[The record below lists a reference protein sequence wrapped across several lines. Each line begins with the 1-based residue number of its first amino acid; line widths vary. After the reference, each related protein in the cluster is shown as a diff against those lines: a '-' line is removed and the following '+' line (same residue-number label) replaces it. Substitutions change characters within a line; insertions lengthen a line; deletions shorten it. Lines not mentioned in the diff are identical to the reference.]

1 MCVRVRVHT
10 RVSSGLELAQE
21 GDHAYFIRIYKCP
34 SIQPGNTLLIDK
46 RLTQQCVLIGPTNP
60 SLYRFEILSG
70 EGYDVLFEIPSE
82 GDSFAR
88 CVRYILSELISEIP
102 GTATVPRFTDL
113 ADRDVVD
120 MEQGF
125 SRSAASIL
133 PLLENCLALVEPAS
147 NFLDNRQ
154 NNSARADRGINSSDE
169 EAGGLSMAFVER
181 TIIFSAAAILQTGD
195 SGLDLDWQS
204 ERSFNNY
211 IFYCYNFLHKN
222 VTSRVKLCIWYNF
235 SA

>member
-1 MCVRVRVHT
+1 MYVYVCVH
-10 RVSSGLELAQE
+10 VSSGLELAQE
-21 GDHAYFIRIYKCP
+21 GDHAYFIRIYKA
-34 SIQPGNTLLIDK
+34 SIQPGNALLIDK

-70 EGYDVLFEIPSE
+70 EGFDVLFEIPSE

-88 CVRYILSELISEIP
+88 CVRYILSELISKIP
-102 GTATVPRFTDL
+102 GTTTVPRFTDL
-113 ADRDVVD
+113 ADRDVVA
-120 MEQGF
+120 MEQDF

-133 PLLENCLALVEPAS
+133 PLLENCLALVEPSS

-169 EAGGLSMAFVER
+169 EAEGGLSMAFVER

-195 SGLDLDWQS
+195 SGFDLDWHS

-211 IFYCYNFLHKN
+211 IFYCYIFLHKN
-222 VTSRVKLCIWYNF
+222 VTYRVKLYIWYNF